1 MTGRLT
7 LKLAL
12 PIKSGEI
19 VGGINTGNSVLI
31 SRLHTLPATIDIFD
45 AEIAMFEPVL
55 VSNTQ
60 NGVLF
65 FNEPNLLEDV
75 IMLTQNG
82 DDSEEKGQFGECN
95 LETTPVWFST
105 VITR

>member
-1 MTGRLT
+1 MTDRLT

-12 PIKSGEI
+12 PVKSGDI
-19 VGGINTGNSVLI
+19 VGEINTGNSFLI
-31 SRLHTLPATIDIFD
+31 SRLHTLPATIDIFEAD
-45 AEIAMFEPVL
+45 IAMFEPVL
-55 VSNTQ
+55 VTNTQ

-75 IMLTQNG
+75 ILLTQNG
-82 DDSEEKGQFGECN
+82 DDSEEKGQVGECHQ
-95 LETTPVWFST
+95 ETTPVWFST

>member
-12 PIKSGEI
+12 PVKSGEI

-31 SRLHTLPATIDIFD
+31 SRLLTLPATIDIFD
-45 AEIAMFEPVL
+45 PETAIFESVL

-82 DDSEEKGQFGECN
+82 DDSEEKGQSKNVTKKLHPYGFQ
-95 LETTPVWFST
+95 
-105 VITR
+105 R

>member
-12 PIKSGEI
+12 LVKSGEI
-19 VGGINTGNSVLI
+19 VGGLNTGNSVLI
-31 SRLHTLPATIDIFD
+31 SRLLTLPATIDIFD
-45 AEIAMFEPVL
+45 PKTAIFESVL

-82 DDSEEKGQFGECN
+82 DDSEEKG
-95 LETTPVWFST
+95 
-105 VITR
+105 